1 MMKRILLIASAFIG
15 VIVGAGFASGQEVL
29 QYFTSF
35 GILGTL
41 GAIITTALFAYVG
54 MMLVW
59 LGSKFDTDSHKVVI
73 HNITGKSL
81 FGKLLGWIID
91 LVIIFTLF
99 GVGVVMIA
107 GAGSN
112 LNQQFGVPSL
122 VGTLLMTV
130 LIILAGMLKV
140 EGVVKVIGNI
150 TPFLIIFIL
159 IISIYSFLTT
169 NVPFSELNTIS
180 DAKPSTLPNWF
191 VAGINYASFNTA
203 VGASMAIVMGG
214 AEKNSKVAAIGGL
227 VGGLILGAMIVLSH
241 LAIFTQ
247 INIVGNMEMPMLGI
261 VNHISPI
268 LGIIM
273 AIVIFGM
280 IFNTGLGMFYAF
292 ATRFTVVDSIRF
304 KIFYTITI
312 LVGLCLSFVGL
323 TDLVAIFYPLIGY
336 LGLVLI
342 FVLFYAPFKL
352 KLGKKQ

>member
-1 MMKRILLIASAFIG
+1 MKRIILIACAFIG

-35 GILGTL
+35 GIMGIF

-59 LGSKFDTDSHKVVI
+59 LGSKMKTDSHKEVI
-73 HNITGKSL
+73 HKITGRSII
-81 FGKLLGWIID
+81 GVIVGWIID

-99 GVGVVMIA
+99 GVGVVMLA

-112 LNQQFGVPSL
+112 LSQQFGIAPII
-122 VGTLLMTV
+122 GTLIMTV
-130 LIILAGMLKV
+130 LILFAGMLKV

-150 TPFLIIFIL
+150 TPFLIVFIV
-159 IISIYSFLTT
+159 IISVHSFFTVDT
-169 NVPFSELNTIS
+169 SFAELNKLS
-180 DAKPSTLPNWF
+180 VAHSSPLPNWF
-191 VAGINYASFNTA
+191 IAGINYASFNTA

-214 AEKNSKVAAIGGL
+214 AEKDSKIASIGGL
-227 VGGLILGAMIVLSH
+227 IGGIALGLMIILSH
-241 LAIFTQ
+241 LAIFTK
-247 INIVGNMEMPMLGI
+247 IDTVGDLDMPMLGI
-261 VNHISPI
+261 VNEISPV
-268 LGIIM
+268 LGVLM

-292 ATRFTVVDSIRF
+292 ASRFTFVGSTPF
-304 KIFYTITI
+304 KIFYTVSVI
-312 LVGLCLSFVGL
+312 VGLGLSFVGF

-342 FVLFYAPFKL
+342 LALLYAPFKM
-352 KLGKKQ
+352 KFGKKEL